1 MKHPGGISPSEVS
14 GEGFGEHPSEARADD
29 APMASIRTSVPL
41 GQELLDDWTA
51 LVRATRQSEDLDALL
66 VSVGYRP
73 YPAPRSPSPGNERA
87 DHDRA
92 DAGADAD
99 GADGR
104 LAALVAEARHNA
116 LAARVVLQRLLP
128 GILSIARRRGDREW
142 RLTLE
147 YYDELLANA
156 WIVIRCYPIHRR
168 PRAVAANL
176 LRDIEYQT
184 FTRPVR
190 LRRVATCTLENP
202 ADDDEDTPSE
212 YEVRPSAHP
221 FVEIVEV
228 LHTAALGGLD
238 DHWLEFAAA
247 LASGTTLEETAA
259 QRSCSTRAE
268 RYRRA
273 QLVSR
278 IRSIVLD

>member
-1 MKHPGGISPSEVS
+1 
-14 GEGFGEHPSEARADD
+14 
-29 APMASIRTSVPL
+29 MASIRTSRPL

-51 LVRATRQSEDLDALL
+51 LVRATRRSEDLDALL
-66 VSVGYRP
+66 ASVGYRP

-87 DHDRA
+87 DDDRA
-92 DAGADAD
+92 DAGADA

-202 ADDDEDTPSE
+202 AGDEDAPSE
-212 YEVRPSAHP
+212 YEVCPSTHP
-221 FVEIVEV
+221 FIEIVEV

-278 IRSIVLD
+278 IRSIVVD